1 MLRPTASRIPRQEI
15 INTLNGQPQR
25 VFRRSDLEK
34 ILKGN
39 RKTWRLSADTTA
51 HSFIQYLLK
60 NSPLREAKFKFPSR
74 TEVRYAWGDAPSL
87 EVVQSLRPNSY
98 FTHYTALYLH
108 NLTEQIPKTVFL
120 NTEQPAKRTTPAILE
135 QAAID
140 RAFSNAVRQSRTCA
154 NLSDQR
160 VCLLNGKFT
169 DQLGVI
175 DFTDPQGEKIRVTNV
190 ERSLI
195 DIVVR
200 PVYSGGVYQV
210 LDAYRAA
217 AKAVSINKLAAY
229 LQKLEYV
236 YPYHQAIGFYLERAG
251 NYSQTAIDLMRKFEI
266 KYDFY
271 LTYQI
276 QDKDYSPAWHLFF
289 PKGL

>member
-1 MLRPTASRIPRQEI
+1 MLRPTASRIPRKEI
-15 INTLNGQPQR
+15 VDTLNSQPQR

-34 ILKGN
+34 ILKDN
-39 RKTWRLSADTTA
+39 RKLWRLSGDTTA
-51 HSFIQYLLK
+51 HSFIRYLLK
-60 NSPLREAKFKFPSR
+60 NSQLRETKFKFPSR
-74 TEVRYAWGDAPSL
+74 TEIRYAWGEVSSL
-87 EVVQSLRPNSY
+87 EVIQTLRPNSY

-120 NTEQPAKRTTPAILE
+120 NTEQPAKKTTTTNLE
-135 QAAID
+135 QATID
-140 RAFSNAVRQSRTCA
+140 RAFGNAVRQSRMCA
-154 NLSDQR
+154 DLSDQR

-175 DFTDPQGEKIRVTNV
+175 DFAGPEGEKIRVTNV

-200 PVYSGGVYQV
+200 PVYSGGVFQA
-210 LDAYRAA
+210 LNAYRAA
-217 AKAVSINKLAAY
+217 AKVVSVNKLAAY
-229 LQKLEYV
+229 LQKLQYV

-251 NYSQTAIDLMRKFEI
+251 NYSQTAIDLMKKFEI

-271 LTYQI
+271 LAYQI
-276 QDKDYSPAWHLFF
+276 QDKGYSPTWRLFF